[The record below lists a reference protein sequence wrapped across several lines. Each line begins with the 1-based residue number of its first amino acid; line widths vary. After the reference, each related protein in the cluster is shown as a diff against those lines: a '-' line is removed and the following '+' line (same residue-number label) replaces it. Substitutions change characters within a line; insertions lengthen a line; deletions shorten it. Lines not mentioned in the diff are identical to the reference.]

1 MEELDPLDEDD
12 NDIGVLIHVELV
24 TDVLDK
30 LLQVERVALRQCIV
44 DLVLEEIIDTLGPLL
59 QLIHGGRVY
68 HQVYDP
74 VEDFLEDLLPIED
87 GLFDD
92 LNDVEKSIT
101 SGLLYFL
108 LAVAER
114 LNHWV
119 DKQR

>member
-59 QLIHGGRVY
+59 QLINGCRVN

-74 VEDFLEDLLPIED
+74 VEYLLEDLLSVKD

-92 LNDVEKSIT
+92 LNDIEQGIT
-101 SGLLYFL
+101 SSLLYL
-108 LAVAER
+108 LLSVAEG

>member
-12 NDIGVLIHVELV
+12 DDIWVLIDVKLI
-24 TDVLDK
+24 TDVLDQ
-30 LLQVERVALRQCIV
+30 LLQVERVALRQGIV
-44 DLVLEEIIDTLGPLL
+44 HLVLEEIIDTFGPLL

-92 LNDVEKSIT
+92 LNDVEQSIT
-101 SGLLYFL
+101 RGLLYLL
-108 LAVAER
+108 LAVAEG
-114 LNHWV
+114 LNHWI
-119 DKQR
+119 D

>member
-59 QLIHGGRVY
+59 QLIHGGRVN

-74 VEDFLEDLLPIED
+74 IEYLLEDLLSVKD
-87 GLFDD
+87 SLFDD
-92 LNDVEKSIT
+92 LNDVEQGIT
-101 SGLLYFL
+101 SSLLYL
-108 LAVAER
+108 LLSVAER
-114 LNHWV
+114 LYHWV